1 MKRIV
6 AIVIALLTLCLM
18 LTPTA
23 FAEGSTTDVTPPA
36 IAAASMRF
44 EKQVDMY
51 FYVYFGETEPTT
63 TDYGVIF
70 WTEEQTEYTYEKATA
85 EGAKAKIVMGTDE
98 TVTDVEY
105 KTHPCKM
112 FTYGVSATC
121 MTDMIYVQGFMK
133 NDSGYAVSKV
143 IPYSVQTYAG
153 NKLGIYPNGV
163 EGNAFD
169 DSEQGQ
175 KFANMVKSL
184 LIFGST
190 SQIAYDYRTDDLA
203 DSILHWSKGLAY
215 TPNADGKTCSVS
227 GIGTCTDTALYI
239 PKVALAGD
247 CAGRTVTGVGNGAF
261 NNQSQLT
268 SVTIPNTVTSIGA
281 SAFAS
286 CYDAKITIPGSVTSI
301 GGYAFGLCGEITEI
315 AIPEGVT
322 LISSYV
328 FSGCSEL
335 ASVTIP
341 HGVTEIKVGA
351 FENCNALKTITFKGT
366 KAEWESITKDSAWIS
381 GATGYTVKCTDGDIT
396 PDSAS

>member
-215 TPNADGKTCSVS
+215 TPNADGKTCYVS
-227 GIGTCTDTALYI
+227 GIGTCTDTDLYI
-239 PKVALAGD
+239 PKVALVDGD
-247 CAGRTVTGVGNGAF
+247 CAGLTVTGVGDNAFMEENGF
-261 NNQSQLT
+261 T
-268 SVTIPNTVTSIGA
+268 SVTIPNTVTSIGN
-281 SAFAS
+281 SAFIF
-286 CYDAKITIPGSVTSI
+286 CNGLKKITIPGSVTSLEAK
-301 GGYAFGLCGEITEI
+301 AFNGCERIEEIVIPDGITEI
-315 AIPEGVT
+315 HFWT
-322 LISSYV
+322 FRSCNKLK
-328 FSGCSEL
+328 
-335 ASVTIP
+335 SVTIP
-341 HGVTEIKVGA
+341 NSVATISYNA
-351 FENCNALKTITFKGT
+351 FEYCSALETITFNGT
-366 KAEWESITKDSAWIS
+366 MAEWESITKGSDWNANTP
-381 GATGYTVKCTDGDIT
+381 AYTIYCTDGEI
-396 PDSAS
+396 AK